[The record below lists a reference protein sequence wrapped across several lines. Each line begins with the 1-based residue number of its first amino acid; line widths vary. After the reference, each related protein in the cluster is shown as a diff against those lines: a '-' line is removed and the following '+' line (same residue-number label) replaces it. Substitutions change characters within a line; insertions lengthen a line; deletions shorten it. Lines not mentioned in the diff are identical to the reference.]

1 MVLQISDS
9 NAVLKAEI
17 IFAHNNEGTIS
28 ELSEQHL
35 SLKSEGPKDEELSEW
50 NSTLNLEWPLGV
62 VSKKICTFTIF
73 GHIIEVL

>member
-35 SLKSEGPKDEELSEW
+35 SLKSEGPKDEELSKIEF
-50 NSTLNLEWPLGV
+50 NSE
-62 VSKKICTFTIF
+62 F
-73 GHIIEVL
+73 GMAAGGG